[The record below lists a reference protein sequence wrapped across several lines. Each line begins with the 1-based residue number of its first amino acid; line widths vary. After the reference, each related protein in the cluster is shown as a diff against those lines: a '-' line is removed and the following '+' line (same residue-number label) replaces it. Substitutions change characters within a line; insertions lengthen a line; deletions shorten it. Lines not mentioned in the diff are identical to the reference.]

1 MKRIELDFQTLTK
14 REELFF
20 KNLCYYL
27 FESSLN
33 FAQNFHAN
41 KGGQRKEPNMNC
53 KLTFSL
59 PRLKIQGYQHEYI
72 SICTPYSP
80 ITLDV
85 RSMWLSRR
93 AKTNIVFKSRILINI
108 KTWMMSL
115 VEHNVKWL
123 VA

>member
-1 MKRIELDFQTLTK
+1 MPR
-14 REELFF
+14 
-20 KNLCYYL
+20 
-27 FESSLN
+27 
-33 FAQNFHAN
+33 
-41 KGGQRKEPNMNC
+41 KGAKEKEPNMNC

-72 SICTPYSP
+72 SISTPYSP

-115 VEHNVKWL
+115 VEHNVK
-123 VA
+123 